1 MKYLLGSG
9 KAKNPLK
16 KDSKYFIDINLKY
29 TSFFG
34 NFTPPTTAYEKMKI
48 IHRILKFIQNE
59 SISSDQLKSSL
70 GLGKDALQLAVSED
84 GSVSTDVLEEICKQY
99 PQLNPIWLVTGKGE
113 MLIDDYH
120 EIGKAIENVESQD
133 GIYNVIAGKD
143 IEIQL
148 LKEHIEGLNE
158 LIKVKNKLIDEY
170 KNA

>member
-1 MKYLLGSG
+1 MRFL
-9 KAKNPLK
+9 
-16 KDSKYFIDINLKY
+16 
-29 TSFFG
+29 G

-48 IHRILKFIQNE
+48 IHRILKFVQKE
-59 SISSDQLKSSL
+59 SIPSDQLDRTI
-70 GLGKDALQLAVSED
+70 GLGKEDLQLEVNKD
-84 GSVSTDVLEEICKQY
+84 GSVSTDILEKICARY
-99 PQLNPIWLVTGKGE
+99 PQLNPIWLITGKGE

-158 LIKVKNKLIDEY
+158 LISVKNKLIEEY

>member
-1 MKYLLGSG
+1 
-9 KAKNPLK
+9 
-16 KDSKYFIDINLKY
+16 
-29 TSFFG
+29 
-34 NFTPPTTAYEKMKI
+34 MKI
-48 IHRILKFIQNE
+48 IHRLLKFIQNE
-59 SISSDQLKSSL
+59 SINTDQLDYTIGLKKS
-70 GLGKDALQLAVSED
+70 DLQHEVSKD
-84 GSVSTDVLEEICKQY
+84 GSVSTDVLEKICEQY
-99 PQLNPIWLVTGKGE
+99 PELNPIWLVTGKGE
-113 MLIDDYH
+113 MLINDYH